1 MNESVAALLK
11 IIASHRARKIL
22 GRRYMVRAAVT
33 MILRPSGSAD
43 PDASSDSL
51 EVLMMR
57 RADRKGD
64 PWSGHMAFPGGK
76 MDSSD
81 ESSFE
86 TSLRELAEE
95 TGIPEPD
102 KNLVSVGRLSD
113 VLTRNHSGK
122 RPMVVTPFVFRLLH
136 DVEFE
141 PNYEVAELIWIPLDY
156 LRNPAHRESMSW
168 DFKGATINLP
178 CYFYEGRRIWGL
190 SLTMLDEMTK
200 LLYKQSFKDTHSR
213 LQFSPR
219 ANWVTRS
226 WDRWNRNR

>member
-1 MNESVAALLK
+1 
-11 IIASHRARKIL
+11 
-22 GRRYMVRAAVT
+22 MVRAAVT
-33 MILRPSGSAD
+33 MILRQHKQTTDD
-43 PDASSDSL
+43 PHDDGI

-57 RADRKGD
+57 RAERKGD

-95 TGIPEPD
+95 TGIPSPD
-102 KNLVSVGRLSD
+102 ENLQSVGRLSD

-122 RPMVVTPFVFRLLH
+122 RPMVVTPFVFSLVN
-136 DVEFE
+136 DVTFN

-156 LRNPAHRESMSW
+156 VRNPAHREKMHW
-168 DFKGATINLP
+168 EFKGATINLP
-178 CYFYEGRRIWGL
+178 CYFFEGRRIWGL
-190 SLTMLDEMTK
+190 SLTMLDELVK
-200 LLYKQSFKDTHSR
+200 LLYKQSFNDSHSR

-219 ANWVTRS
+219 GNWLTRS
-226 WDRWNRNR
+226 WDRWNRL